1 MGARRGVP
9 RGPFPPW
16 EFLTACTLISKSL

>member
-9 RGPFPPW
+9 RGPLPPL
-16 EFLTACTLISKSL
+16 EFLTACTLISISP